1 MKQVAFTQL
10 TDIQKNAL
18 ERAELVLEN
27 SYNPYS
33 HFYVGACLASP
44 DGKVF
49 IVGTNCEN
57 AAYGSCICAER
68 SALLTANAKGIR
80 KFVCLAI
87 TACGENFDTTEVTGP
102 CGSCRQMLYEFSQI
116 AGYDMQIV
124 LSTTKRDKI
133 VVTSINELLPLAFGP
148 TDLGIDIAKYQ
159 KK

>member
-1 MKQVAFTQL
+1 MKQTSFAKL
-10 TDIQKNAL
+10 TKIQKTAL
-18 ERAELVLEN
+18 EKAKQVLEN

-33 HFYVGACLASP
+33 HFYVGACLVSM
-44 DGKVF
+44 DEQY

-68 SALLTANAKGIR
+68 SALLAANAKGIR
-80 KFVCLAI
+80 KFRCLAI
-87 TACGENFDTTEVTGP
+87 TARGEDFDTTEVTGP

-116 AGYDMQIV
+116 AGYDMEIV

-148 TDLGIDIAKYQ
+148 VDLGIDIAKYQ
-159 KK
+159 K